1 MHLGGPTE
9 QLLIKSVFA
18 GATSYWENTA
28 GRNHLHFLNLPNYMH
43 SNASSACLTSW
54 RPEHWI
60 HLTYPEMELES
71 SNAILQRWAI
81 NDLGV
86 GACSFCDNRL
96 LSKGQVLTWETVRL
110 WKDRRIWS
118 PHSFWAISG
127 TLLKFFWLFLLTA
140 VCIFLR
146 HVLFQKERVAIYRK
160 TWIKTNNETRK
171 HEYRHN
177 RTNKSCAQSAFKNEA
192 KLMCTITI
200 YTPSYEEPER

>member
-28 GRNHLHFLNLPNYMH
+28 GRNHLHFLNLPNCMQ

-71 SNAILQRWAI
+71 SYAILQLWAI

-96 LSKGQVLTWETVRL
+96 LSKGQVLTWETVRP
-110 WKDRRIWS
+110 WKDRRIHLLRVS
-118 PHSFWAISG
+118 GQYQARCLNFSDFFSLQLYASFYG
-127 TLLKFFWLFLLTA
+127 TS
-140 VCIFLR
+140 
-146 HVLFQKERVAIYRK
+146 ER
-160 TWIKTNNETRK
+160 
-171 HEYRHN
+171 
-177 RTNKSCAQSAFKNEA
+177 
-192 KLMCTITI
+192 MCGDLQ
-200 YTPSYEEPER
+200 ENMD